1 MLFRIAGAAF
11 PAVLVAIIHLVA
23 RRSEHPRRAEPHIA
37 INNPT
42 LCFTLQDHT
51 TSCTTAIIILWA
63 VIVAVTIAAGVP
75 SGVHKTQS
83 SYNRVLRYY
92 VRVCYALS
100 LA

>member
-42 LCFTLQDHT
+42 LCSTLQNHT
-51 TSCTTAIIILWA
+51 TSCTTAIIWA
-63 VIVAVTIAAGVP
+63 VIVAVTIAAGVL

-83 SYNRVLRYY
+83 SYNRALRYY